1 MRLVT
6 YIYEDQLKPGAMRG
20 KDIVDISSV
29 APDILSLISMKDDGL
44 AQVQDLLQSDRA
56 TVSLEQVI
64 LTAPIPSPR
73 RNVMCL
79 GLNYVEHAEE
89 HYSAAGQQ
97 TKVPEYPLIF
107 NKATTTANGPFDDFR
122 YDPAVTAEL
131 DWEVELAL
139 IIGREGRN
147 VSAEKAMDYIYGYTV
162 LNDLSAR
169 DLQRFHQQFFKGKSL
184 DGSCPMGP
192 WIVTKDQ
199 VPDPQNLQLVS
210 RVNGQVKQNSNTSL
224 MIFNIPSIIEHLS
237 FGMSLLPGDIIATG
251 TPSGVGFARK
261 PPEFLKAGDIVE
273 CEVEGIGAIRN
284 VISAV

>member
-20 KDIVDISSV
+20 NDIVDISAA
-29 APDILSLISMKDDGL
+29 APDILSLISMKDKGL
-44 AQVQDLLQSDRA
+44 AQVQDLLQTNTDA
-56 TVSLEQVI
+56 LSLEQVQ
-64 LTAPIPSPR
+64 LAAPIPSPR
-73 RNVMCL
+73 RNIMCL

-89 HYSAAGQQ
+89 HYSVAGQQ

-122 YDPAVTAEL
+122 YDAAVTAEL
-131 DWEVELAL
+131 DWEVELAI
-139 IIGREGRN
+139 IIGKEGRN
-147 VSAEKAMDYIYGYTV
+147 VSAEKAMDYVYGYTV

-169 DLQRFHQQFFKGKSL
+169 DLQRFHIQFFKGKSL

-199 VPDPQNLQLVS
+199 LPDPQNLQLVS

-251 TPSGVGFARK
+251 TPSGVGFARQ

-284 VISAV
+284 VISAA